1 MTEKSREVMLG
12 AQGGQ
17 GSSHGRSRKSRR
29 SESGR
34 RRISQRLILAIALG
48 VALLALVVES
58 VLTGTR
64 ITNLSR
70 ENNILRGELV
80 EVKSQLAKALPE
92 LKQTQRELEDMIK
105 DRMPHLRP
113 IEPDKVVNIN
123 DGYVKNILF
132 SVLKTNSNKKY
143 EYKLVM
149 ENKTGLSLHPQVQ
162 IFVFDNHGV
171 QIGMAEINERLELL
185 PGESRSQSAAIRF
198 FIDAEP
204 HFFLTRASNRSG

>member
-1 MTEKSREVMLG
+1 M
-12 AQGGQ
+12 
-17 GSSHGRSRKSRR
+17 
-29 SESGR
+29 
-34 RRISQRLILAIALG
+34 SQRLILAIALG
-48 VALLALVVES
+48 VAVLALIVES

-70 ENNILRGELV
+70 ENNMLRGELV

-92 LKQTQRELEDMIK
+92 LKQTRSELEDMIK

-132 SVLKTNSNKKY
+132 SVLKTNSSKKY

-162 IFVFDNHGV
+162 IFVFDDHGV

-204 HFFLTRASNRSG
+204 RFFLTRASNRSG